1 MEQENKDIYNL
12 VINELTREGIWF
24 TQKSDPTY
32 KDAKSYYRLDK
43 YGDPEE
49 KTQNKIAEEVKSLIG
64 DGASDIPEA
73 IEVWKND
80 QMIEARLDFTS
91 NLVTKFEPKPV
102 VDNIEAYENPV
113 QFPQSKKTEAKTKK
127 TDGKQLVYVSELQRD
142 TLLKVDEMCNKG
154 MSFTDVWY
162 ALQNDGYYLKCYA
175 RNHKRGS
182 DMPTRGMVYK
192 DGEFSLVTIINGKDG
207 KCSWETE
214 GPTYYTE
221 AKTKKTEGPGAG
233 YDIGGIIKNVNVIS
247 FNVDKD
253 YLENNEH
260 FSNLPER
267 YFVLTCDIEAD
278 VEDCEFSSYEYG
290 SKLDFPTEVRITN
303 LVLIDQNYDEGD
315 DEHTEVDK
323 DTIEEALEG
332 ASFNEVIGGGYVH
345 TTFSGSF
352 EAALDG
358 SVYSDLYADKC
369 DIEFLNA
376 EVVSFIDKKVDGIL
390 DEVTYCV
397 YDVNN
402 DPIDDFENEDDAI
415 KFAEENGYAEVVEKY
430 HDYKLISADGSI
442 DDNSYEDGDIV
453 WKRNTDDEVEESKEV
468 KTEASDYVS
477 KYDEID
483 DMIDLLVST
492 PQEKVWLYNTFNPE
506 AKIEKYDETTED
518 LFREWLETAKTENY
532 EELRKYLDEQQAELD
547 AYANELFGDTSEL
560 DESKNIKKEDYDVD
574 AYNKEQEE
582 LKKQYK
588 DRIMKSATPE
598 IINAFND
605 LNDLLNNGGNIIAL
619 DGFYFP
625 ERAITVVELADKSY
639 HLNSAM
645 DLTTSNIL
653 NMAGN
658 NDTFEQAIDELFAD
672 YDADSAYS
680 WADNFVTVLSKL
692 DFDIQEA
699 DDDYEDLEESKK
711 ELTPKEIVDWIEKT
725 GHIKMYNQ
733 FATEREGTPIP
744 VLLQDFYDWVNSKD
758 APMVGELDFID
769 EKKDVNFNMRTKDK
783 INEDY
788 QKRLQEVNNKSANV
802 ITDAMNEPDF
812 DADSNAGKIII
823 RTQKLFT
830 ALSDKGLDVDV
841 TLDNGESTST
851 VQLGAAGGKVV
862 ITITDAEKPLQAF
875 ISGNVE
881 VSNDIIDGFQQ
892 IKECIKTI

>member
-1 MEQENKDIYNL
+1 MMEQENLDIYNL
-12 VINELTREGIWF
+12 VENELIREGIWF

-32 KDAKSYYRLDK
+32 KDAKSYYKLDK
-43 YGDPEE
+43 YGDPDE
-49 KTQNKIAEEVKSLIG
+49 KTKNKIAEEVKSLIG

-80 QMIEARLDFTS
+80 QMIEARLDFKT

-113 QFPQSKKTEAKTKK
+113 QFPSSKKLESKSKK
-127 TDGKQLVYVSELQRD
+127 E
-142 TLLKVDEMCNKG
+142 
-154 MSFTDVWY
+154 
-162 ALQNDGYYLKCYA
+162 
-175 RNHKRGS
+175 
-182 DMPTRGMVYK
+182 
-192 DGEFSLVTIINGKDG
+192 
-207 KCSWETE
+207 E
-214 GPTYYTE
+214 G
-221 AKTKKTEGPGAG
+221 AGAG
-233 YDIGGIIKNVNVIS
+233 YNIGGIIKNVNVIS

-260 FSNLPER
+260 FGNLPER

-278 VEDCEFSSYEYG
+278 VEDCEFASYEYG
-290 SKLDFPTEVRITN
+290 SKLDFPTEVKITN

-332 ASFNEVIGGGYVH
+332 ATFNEVIGGGYVH

-352 EAALDG
+352 EATLDG
-358 SVYSDLYADKC
+358 SVYSDLYADNC
-369 DIEFLNA
+369 NIEFLNT
-376 EVVSFIDKKVDGIL
+376 EVVNFIDKKVAGDL
-390 DEVTYCV
+390 DDTTYCV
-397 YDVNN
+397 LDAEDNA
-402 DPIDDFENEDDAI
+402 IEDFENEEDAI
-415 KFAEENGYAEVVEKY
+415 EFAKKNGYVEVVEKY

-442 DDNSYEDGDIV
+442 DDDLYETGDTV
-453 WKRNTDDEVEESKEV
+453 WERDYTKNYKFDDEVEESKGV
-468 KTEASDYVS
+468 KTEASEYVS

-483 DMIDLLVST
+483 SMIDLLVST

-506 AKIEKYDETTED
+506 APIEKYDETTED
-518 LFREWLETAKTENY
+518 LFREWLDKAKVENY

-547 AYANELFGDTSEL
+547 AYADELFGEDEVK
-560 DESKNIKKEDYDVD
+560 ESKDTKIEDYDVD
-574 AYNKEQEE
+574 TYNKEQEE
-582 LKKQYK
+582 LKNQYK

-605 LNDLLNNGGNIIAL
+605 LNDLLNSGDNVKEL

-625 ERAITVVELADKSY
+625 EKAITIVELADKSY

-672 YDADSAYS
+672 YDAESAYS
-680 WADNFVTVLSKL
+680 WADNFVTVLGKL

-699 DDDYEDLEESKK
+699 DDYEDL
-711 ELTPKEIVDWIEKT
+711 D
-725 GHIKMYNQ
+725 
-733 FATEREGTPIP
+733 EGKS
-744 VLLQDFYDWVNSKD
+744 N
-758 APMVGELDFID
+758 
-769 EKKDVNFNMRTKDK
+769 VNFNKCTKEK

-830 ALSDKGLDVDV
+830 SLSDKGLDVDV

-851 VQLGAAGGKVV
+851 IQLGTAGGKIV
-862 ITITDAEKPLQAF
+862 ITITDDVKPLQAF
-875 ISGNVE
+875 IAGNVE
-881 VSNDIIDGFQQ
+881 ISDDIINGFQQ
-892 IKECIKTI
+892 IADCIKSI